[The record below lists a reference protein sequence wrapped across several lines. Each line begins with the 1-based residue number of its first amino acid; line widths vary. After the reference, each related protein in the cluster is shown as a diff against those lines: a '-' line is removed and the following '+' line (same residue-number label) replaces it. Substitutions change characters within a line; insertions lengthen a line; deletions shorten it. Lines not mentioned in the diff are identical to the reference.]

1 MAYLENTLR
10 ITDDALKIFKQL
22 SKNVNKSIKTGEEID
37 TKTFATTVRFIGDS
51 FEYQGQKY
59 LMNSNGGNFAESLV
73 SQNRFDLASI
83 LYGILIKSNSN
94 NPALL
99 EHFAQRG
106 LAAAKKSKDPIHIMA
121 RADDLNKLYRMTE
134 YGSKKHLKALS
145 EEKCALLDI
154 VKNYRKAVQNYKTI
168 TRKPLSLDHYE
179 FMLCGIRM
187 EIAKITMDS
196 NPFIAINELE
206 AAQKLIRKYGDGTL
220 TRRIEMLLDEAYARL

>member
-1 MAYLENTLR
+1 MAYLEKTLR
-10 ITDDALKIFKQL
+10 ITDDALKVFKQL
-22 SKNVNKSIKTGEEID
+22 SKNVNKSIKTGEQID

-59 LMNSNGGNFAESLV
+59 LMNSKGGDFAESLV
-73 SQNRFDLASI
+73 CQNRFDLASI

-121 RADDLNKLYRMTE
+121 RADDLNNLYRMTE

-145 EEKCALLDI
+145 EEKCALLEF
-154 VKNYRKAVQNYKTI
+154 VKHYQKAVQSYKTI
-168 TRKPLSLDHYE
+168 TRKPLNLDHYE

-206 AAQKLIRKYGDGTL
+206 AAQKLMQKHGDGTL